1 MSRARSLRR
10 TPLALAAAL
19 VGALAIT
26 APALADEHAGAPVVI
41 DDSQAAPGEKEL
53 LGRLVAP
60 CCWNQTLD
68 VHGGGTPDTLR
79 AEIRRRLLSGE
90 DPKSIEADF
99 VARYGERVRAGT
111 DSSSLGSA
119 GFVVIGLAALA
130 GVSLIYAVRRWL
142 RTARATAKAKAAAP
156 EERDALDAQLDDEL
170 RAMD

>member
-1 MSRARSLRR
+1 MSPARW
-10 TPLALAAAL
+10 PAFALFIAF
-19 VGALAIT
+19 LAIG
-26 APALADEHAGAPVVI
+26 APAFAGGDHPDAPIVLDE
-41 DDSQAAPGEKEL
+41 SKAAPGEKEL

-68 VHGGGTPDTLR
+68 VHGGAAPDQLR

-90 DPKSIEADF
+90 SPASIEADF
-99 VARYGERVRAGT
+99 VARYGDRVRASS

-119 GFVVIGLAALA
+119 GFVVAGLALAA
-130 GVSLIYAVRRWL
+130 GVALIYAVRRWL
-142 RTARATAKAKAAAP
+142 RTARAAKPAEPAVT

>member
-1 MSRARSLRR
+1 MSPIRWHL
-10 TPLALAAAL
+10 LAVVVA
-19 VGALAIT
+19 ALAIASPVSADDAH
-26 APALADEHAGAPVVI
+26 APGGPVVI

-68 VHGGGTPDTLR
+68 VHGGGTPDQLR
-79 AEIRRRLLSGE
+79 AEVRSRLLAGE
-90 DPKSIEADF
+90 EPKSIEADF

-111 DSSSLGSA
+111 DSSSLSSA
-119 GFVVIGLAALA
+119 GFVVLGLALLA

-142 RTARATAKAKAAAP
+142 RTARAAKSAATPAGP
-156 EERDALDAQLDDEL
+156 EKRDELDTQLDDEL